1 MKKALGIS
9 AGIFLLIL
17 LVCYGAG
24 CFYFQSHFF
33 YGTIIEGT
41 VYGCLTESEVRDDLV
56 RRQSSYKL
64 TVYGRNGLKDI
75 LEGEEAGVI
84 LEPAAELQQIL
95 GRQIFYRWPLS
106 FLETHVYELKNSV
119 RVAEEVFQAAA
130 GQLSI
135 FCPENIQ
142 KPQNAYLS
150 DYSPSDKGYFIVPEV
165 EGNQIR
171 REEALEAIRTAL
183 LNREK
188 ELELTDEEYYVQP
201 LLRADDEVLIRQ
213 AERLNAYAKLV
224 FTYDMH
230 GIEVVVDG
238 DQIHEWLVE
247 ENNEVRIDEEKA
259 CAYVQTLAD
268 IYDTY
273 GKERDFIT
281 IEGEKKRLRSGA
293 YGWKLDVRAEQ
304 EALLKMLNERKS
316 CRREPEWVKRGYAE
330 GETDIG
336 NTYVEIDLGA
346 QQLYLIKNK
355 EVVLESRLVSG
366 NAARGWSTPS
376 GVFGLTYKTRNAV
389 LRGADYA
396 TPVSYWMPFNRNIG
410 MHDATWRGTFGGT
423 IYKTNGSHGCINLP
437 FGKAK
442 EIYNF
447 VETNMPVVCYY

>member
-1 MKKALGIS
+1 MKKILGITT
-9 AGIFLLIL
+9 GILAVLLLTVYGIG
-17 LVCYGAG
+17 CY
-24 CFYFQSHFF
+24 YFQDHFF
-33 YGTIIEGT
+33 YGTVIDGT
-41 VYGCLTESEVRDDLV
+41 VYGCLTEPEVSKDLI
-56 RRQSSYKL
+56 RRQNDYELK
-64 TVYGRNGLKDI
+64 VYGRNSLKDI
-75 LEGEEAGVI
+75 LSGKGAGVT
-84 LEPAAELQQIL
+84 LEPEAELRKFLECQIIYL
-95 GRQIFYRWPLS
+95 WPLS
-106 FLETHVYELKNSV
+106 FFEEHVYELQNSV
-119 RVAEEVFQAAA
+119 QVDEEQFLETSGRLSVF
-130 GQLSI
+130 L
-135 FCPENIQ
+135 
-142 KPQNAYLS
+142 PQNIIKPRDAYLS
-150 DYSPSDKGYFIVPEV
+150 GYSAKDKGYIILPEI

-171 REEALEAIRTAL
+171 REKALEAIREAL

-188 ELELTDEEYYVQP
+188 ELELTDEKYYIRP
-201 LLRADDEVLIRQ
+201 LLRSDDEVLIQR
-213 AERLNAYAKLV
+213 AERLNTYTRLV

-230 GIEVVVDG
+230 GIEVAVDG
-238 DQIHEWLVE
+238 DQIHKWLVE

-268 IYDTY
+268 TYDTY

-281 IEGEKKRLRSGA
+281 VEGEEKHLRSGA

-304 EALLKMLNERKS
+304 EALLAMLKEGKS
-316 CRREPEWVKRGYAE
+316 CRREPEWVKKGYVK
-330 GETDIG
+330 GVTDIG

-346 QQLYLIKNK
+346 QQLYLIKDK
-355 EVVLESRLVSG
+355 KVVLESKFVSG

-410 MHDATWRGTFGGT
+410 MHDATWRASFGGT

-442 EIYNF
+442 EIYDF